1 MNNQTSLWAYAW
13 DLESDGVENVLEKSK
28 DLGVNAISLASSYHS
43 GFFIHSHNTKHK
55 MYFAEDGVVYFH
67 PDMKYFEDTNIKPK
81 IAKISKMND
90 WFDIVSEKI
99 SKYDLDLWDWTDC
112 NHNTRLGLLH
122 PEAVITN
129 VFGDKYYHMLCPSN
143 QEVRSYVIGLA
154 KNLSEKYSI
163 SAIQFEALGFWDP
176 SGDLLGLN
184 HGHHHERYGTV
195 LRDVETMLMSLCF
208 CISCARRSEAFG
220 LDLNKLKEQILEHLN
235 KFFISAPIVNTSLPS
250 SLREL
255 YSEIP
260 LLIEFETVRRNIVS
274 SLCEEIKNKLSSS
287 SKSKLFMLEK
297 FDPEV
302 ARFVDAFFISV
313 YGKNA
318 IEAYEIV
325 FNEKKLINSQSNLYA
340 GVNLGFNSIFG
351 PGELADITNS
361 VISAGADGVNYYNY
375 SESPRRALNWLKPA
389 IDSLKN
395 NFGV

>member
-1 MNNQTSLWAYAW
+1 MNLKNRTSLWTYAW
-13 DLESDGVENVLEKSK
+13 DLESDGVENVLKKLK

-43 GFFIHSHNTKHK
+43 GFFIHSHNKKHK

-81 IAKISKMND
+81 TAEISKTID
-90 WFDIVSEKI
+90 WFDSVNENI
-99 SKYDLDLWDWTDC
+99 SKYDLELWAWTVC

-143 QEVRSYVIGLA
+143 PEVRSYVMGLVR
-154 KNLSEKYSI
+154 NLLEKYSI

-195 LRDVETMLMSLCF
+195 LRDLETMLMSLCF
-208 CISCARRSEAFG
+208 CSSCQKRSEVFG
-220 LDLNKLKEQILEHLN
+220 LDLNKLKEQILKHLN
-235 KFFISAPIVNTSLPS
+235 KFFLTSPIVDASLPS

-260 LLIEFETVRRNIVS
+260 LLIEFEMVRKNIVS
-274 SLCEEIKNKLSSS
+274 SLCEEIRNNLPLG
-287 SKSKLFMLEK
+287 SKSKLFLLEK

-302 ARFVDAFFISV
+302 AKFVDAFFVSV

-318 IEAYEIV
+318 TEAYQIV
-325 FNEKKLINSQSNLYA
+325 SNEKKLIKETSNLYA
-340 GVNLGFNSIFG
+340 GVNLGFNSVFG
-351 PGELADITNS
+351 PGELEDITNS

-375 SESPRRALNWLKPA
+375 SESPRRALDWIKPA
-389 IDSLKN
+389 IDSLKK
-395 NFGV
+395 